1 MIVRM
6 SSTLTLQQLRRH
18 ALARSL
24 FKPTTL
30 PQALAQLGFVQ
41 ADPLRAPAR
50 AQDLTLRHRVE
61 GYVAGDLERH
71 YPTLG
76 IEEDFFVNYG
86 FLGAEHHALMHPRK
100 ARLRW
105 SKARR
110 DKADAVLAFV
120 RERGT
125 VHPREVDAHFNHGK
139 VVNWFGGS
147 SNASTELLDGMHYR
161 GLLRVARR
169 DAGTRVYAAREPWPE
184 QSDRAQ
190 IRARMDTMVDLIVA
204 KYAPLPATT
213 LGQLV
218 HRLRLAA
225 PQWAA
230 DRPRALAHA
239 KQRLGHARI
248 DGTDW
253 YWPADEDPASAQAVS
268 DERVWLLAPF
278 DPLVWDRHRFER
290 FWGWPY
296 RFEAYTPAPKRKLG
310 HYALPL
316 LWREQIVGWANVSVD
331 AGSMRPEIGFVGPRI
346 AEPAFVRAVDDELH
360 RMHRFLGLAPFAVA
374 AQGVASAAQGAEAT
388 AMPAVPD

>member
-1 MIVRM
+1 M
-6 SSTLTLQQLRRH
+6 SLDLAALRRFT
-18 ALARSL
+18 LARSL
-24 FKPTTL
+24 FAPTTL
-30 PQALAQLGFVQ
+30 PQAIDRLGFVQ

-50 AQDLTLRHRVE
+50 AQDLTLRHRVA
-61 GYVAGDLERH
+61 GYVAGDLERR
-71 YPTLG
+71 YAELG

-86 FLGAEHHALMHPRK
+86 FLGATHHALMHPRK

-105 SKARR
+105 SKARQA
-110 DKADAVLAFV
+110 KADAVLAFV

-125 VHPREVDAHFNHGK
+125 VHPREVDAHFDHGK
-139 VVNWFGGS
+139 IVNWFGGS
-147 SNASTELLDGMHYR
+147 SNASTELLDSMHYR

-169 DAGTRVYAAREPWPE
+169 DAGTRVYAAREPWPMLADQAE
-184 QSDRAQ
+184 
-190 IRARMDTMVDLIVA
+190 IRARMDTLVDLIVA

-239 KQRLGHARI
+239 KQRLAHARV
-248 DGTDW
+248 DGIDW
-253 YWPADEDPASAQAVS
+253 YWPVGDGVSAAPALADDRA
-268 DERVWLLAPF
+268 WLLAPF
-278 DPLVWDRHRFER
+278 DPVVWDRLRFER

-316 LWREQIVGWANVSVD
+316 LWREQIVGWGNVSVE
-331 AGSMRPEIGFVGPRI
+331 AGAMRVEVGFVGPRLSD
-346 AEPAFVRAVDDELH
+346 PQFVRAVDDELH
-360 RMHRFLGLAPFAVA
+360 RLHGFLGL
-374 AQGVASAAQGAEAT
+374 S
-388 AMPAVPD
+388 